1 MTTVLRVSLYVFAGC
16 AALGM
21 LPVAILA
28 GKSRRPVAVLLALA
42 IAAYAMFVLIAAAGD
57 LHNG

>member
-1 MTTVLRVSLYVFAGC
+1 MTTLLKVSLYVFAGC

-28 GKSRRPVAVLLALA
+28 VRGRRPAAVLLALV
-42 IAAYAMFVLIAAAGD
+42 IAAYAMFVLIAAAGE